1 MILELGTKKILNKT
15 RANFALKQ
23 KQTLLSFL
31 VTMIFRVMCRWGGA
45 TTIILKHPTLKATRY
60 MYIALHLDKKYAQ
73 MY

>member
-31 VTMIFRVMCRWGGA
+31 VTMIFGVMCRWGG
-45 TTIILKHPTLKATRY
+45 P
-60 MYIALHLDKKYAQ
+60 Q
-73 MY
+73 Q